1 MILGVIYVLKKFI
14 KPYRIFQINLQFKN
28 MIPFKANPP
37 KCTELYNI
45 SIELLYF
52 ITLPSLIFNMNHKLY
67 NKPFIFYTFTD

>member
-1 MILGVIYVLKKFI
+1 
-14 KPYRIFQINLQFKN
+14 

-67 NKPFIFYTFTD
+67 NKPFIFYIFTDYFIKRETKNVKRI